1 MYGAELRGEQ
11 RLIKSRWTRGSPIP
25 ETGSLELPG
34 VGRGRTRRAA
44 STGDRVFSCH
54 RKLGLAAGKAKGRR
68 NEKAVKGP
76 RPRPQVTV
84 SPSEL
89 NVAAREALGP
99 QARVR
104 RGGGRSRLQ
113 RERRRGRRPNC
124 LHLGKD
130 FISYK

>member
-84 SPSEL
+84 PPTEL

-113 RERRRGRRPNC
+113 RERRRG
-124 LHLGKD
+124 
-130 FISYK
+130 ISLFL

>member
-11 RLIKSRWTRGSPIP
+11 RPIKSGWTRGSPIP

-84 SPSEL
+84 PPTEL
-89 NVAAREALGP
+89 NVAARGHSAPSTGET
-99 QARVR
+99 R
-104 RGGGRSRLQ
+104 RTVQ
-113 RERRRGRRPNC
+113 TPTRETER
-124 LHLGKD
+124 
-130 FISYK
+130 